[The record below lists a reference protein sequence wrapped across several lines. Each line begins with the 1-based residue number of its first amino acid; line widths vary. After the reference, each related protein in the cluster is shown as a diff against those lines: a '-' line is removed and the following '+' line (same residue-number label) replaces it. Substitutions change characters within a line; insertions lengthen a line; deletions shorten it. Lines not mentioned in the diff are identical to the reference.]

1 MLLSCGV
8 KAVNPCDLKGK
19 KIALQS
25 AGIHG
30 GSWRSSIASQSL
42 I

>member
-8 KAVNPCDLKGK
+8 KAVNPCDLKGR
-19 KIALQS
+19 KIISKPQ
-25 AGIHG
+25 GFIEEQYG
-30 GSWRSSIASQSL
+30 GIASQSL